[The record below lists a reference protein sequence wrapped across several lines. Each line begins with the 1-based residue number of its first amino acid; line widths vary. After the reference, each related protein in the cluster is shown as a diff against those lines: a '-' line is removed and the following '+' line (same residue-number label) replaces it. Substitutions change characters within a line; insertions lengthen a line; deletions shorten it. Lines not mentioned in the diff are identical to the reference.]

1 MTHKLLYGITKE
13 RKLAYYDALIILGQ
27 NANIDDI
34 IYGNLKQVIL
44 QTTADL
50 NEGKRVLPNKSEIM
64 ISYELIETVK
74 IPKEKAVLKG
84 EKGIFICTNSQYT
97 GLLTACK
104 TDNYIR
110 QQLGDKLVSFEQFID
125 NIVNAF
131 LTMALTQALNKKMD
145 DERNALKAETK
156 KSETP
161 ITNK

>member
-1 MTHKLLYGITKE
+1 MTHKLVYGITKE
-13 RKLAYYDALIILGQ
+13 RKLAYYDALITLGQ
-27 NANIDDI
+27 TANIDDT
-34 IYGNLKQVIL
+34 IYGNLKHVIL
-44 QTTADL
+44 QTTTDL
-50 NEGKRVLPNKSEIM
+50 NEGKRVIPNKSEIK

-74 IPKEKAVLKG
+74 IPKGKAELKG
-84 EKGIFICTNSQYT
+84 EKGVFICTESQYA

-110 QQLGDKLVSFEQFID
+110 QQIGDKLVSFEQFID

-131 LTMALTQALNKKMD
+131 LTITLTQALNKKMD

-161 ITNK
+161 ITSK